1 MRKMAL
7 FVISWNNV
15 RQKLN
20 DNLVFFSLSSVVQF
34 LVVEIKPFFI
44 EKLGLL
50 LGV

>member
-1 MRKMAL
+1 M
-7 FVISWNNV
+7 

-50 LGV
+50 LWSLSFSFGLGGGM